1 MTKLIYLFITIIC
14 ICLSSCSYDLKHIP
28 LNESSDTGWTEVRKP
43 NTSATTEIIKPNLP
57 PSSNSATP
65 SNSSDLPEYA
75 QKLRELKK
83 LKDEGLLTDDEY
95 ERKRKAVVDGM

>member
-1 MTKLIYLFITIIC
+1 MNKLSYLLIAIIC
-14 ICLSSCSYDLKHIP
+14 ICLSACSYDVKHIR

-43 NTSATTEIIKPNLP
+43 HTSTTTEIIKPNRP
-57 PSSNSATP
+57 PSSNSVTQ
-65 SNSSDLPEYA
+65 SNSSDLSEYA

-95 ERKRKAVVDGM
+95 ERKRRAIVDGM

>member
-1 MTKLIYLFITIIC
+1 MNKLSYLFITILC
-14 ICLSSCSYDLKHIP
+14 ICLSACSYDLKHIS

-43 NTSATTEIIKPNLP
+43 NTSTTTEIIKPNLP
-57 PSSNSATP
+57 PSSNSETQ
-65 SNSSDLPEYA
+65 SNSSDLSKDA

-95 ERKRKAVVDGM
+95 ERKRRAIVNGM